1 VKILFLVMLFTITL
15 GYLWYANLLPFDTQK
30 LTSELQQS
38 SEKIKELPKIMPKNE
53 KKTISYS
60 IQSVP
65 DLPDVH
71 IPLNALHKALDAW
84 ESLNPNLNFVESEKP
99 DVVIRWQVYASETH
113 SGLATCNSMLFGIL
127 NQCVL
132 DISVG
137 DEDCSGNYVQNDE
150 NMVSNIIMHE
160 IGHVLGLGHNADK
173 NSLMYSDD
181 STSIDFDSMGFII
194 PKKFEELYVGQKSLL
209 EQDQQIRNQ
218 IKSLTDSISRKNLQY
233 DEYYKQYRYYEGK
246 ILSAE
251 EFEKAQMVLNKLNS
265 EADQINSLIDQQNKL
280 IAQSNSI
287 LDILDCHPN
296 FDVQN

>member
-1 VKILFLVMLFTITL
+1 MLFTITL

>member
-1 VKILFLVMLFTITL
+1 MLFTITL

-38 SEKIKELPKIMPKNE
+38 SEKIKELSKIMPKNE

>member
-1 VKILFLVMLFTITL
+1 MKILFLVMLFTITL
-15 GYLWYANLLPFDTQK
+15 GYLRYANLLPFDTQK

-99 DVVIRWQVYASETH
+99 DVIIRWQVYASETH

-137 DEDCSGNYVQNDE
+137 DEDCSGKYIQNDK

-173 NSLMYSDD
+173 NSLMYSDE
-181 STSIDFDSMGFII
+181 SHSVDFDSMGFII

-246 ILSAE
+246 ILPAE

-280 IAQSNSI
+280 ITQSNSV

-296 FDVQN
+296 FHVQN